1 MTSHRLLFL
10 VLSFITV
17 TVAQAG
23 VPRVLNHQGRVAVN
37 GVHFEGTG
45 QFKFA
50 LVNTGGTATYWSN
63 DGTSVAGSEPVDAVS
78 LQVTKGLYSVLLG
91 DTNLPHMTALSESTL
106 APGDVRL
113 RVWFNDGTNGFQMIS
128 PDQSLAATPY
138 ALLAAKVDEILLSEV
153 LAAPARPVVA
163 WGSNTAGQTDVPA
176 LTEVA
181 AVAAGETFSLALMK
195 DGTVVQWGLNSAAPP
210 GLTGVTHIAAGAAH
224 AMALRSD
231 GTVAAWGDNIYGQ
244 TNVPAGLT
252 SATAVAAGEK
262 HSMALRADGTVL
274 VWGDDTFGQTDVPSG
289 LSDVIAIAAGY
300 DHCLALKADGT
311 VVAWGRSD
319 AGQTLVPSGLSH
331 VTSIGAGNYHSLAV
345 RSDGTLVAW
354 GYDLGGQSTVPSGL
368 IGVVRA
374 EGGFDF
380 TLALKSD
387 GTVVAWGGSSNGE
400 TTVPVGTTHI
410 QSIACGAGHSLALR
424 DDLTP
429 AALARLDQTNTF
441 QGRIGINR
449 APAVNALEVEGQA
462 SKTTA
467 GNWLAN
473 SDRRI
478 KTNVAP
484 VKDALQK
491 LDQVRLVEF
500 EYTDDYRARHPGI
513 ENKRY
518 LNVIAQEFSQVFPDD
533 VKSSGEKLP
542 DGSSI
547 LQVDTYPLTIYSAA
561 AVQELHRE
569 NRALKQ
575 QLSAME
581 ERLRKLET
589 PKDQP

>member
-1 MTSHRLLFL
+1 MTFHRLLLL
-10 VLSFITV
+10 VVSFV
-17 TVAQAG
+17 LMPLARAD
-23 VPRVLNHQGRVAVN
+23 VPRLLNHQGRVAVN
-37 GVHFEGTG
+37 GIHFEGTG

-50 LVNTGGTATYWSN
+50 LVNEGGTTTYWSN
-63 DGTSVAGSEPVDAVS
+63 DGTSTAGSPPTSAVS
-78 LQVTKGLYSVLLG
+78 LQVTKGLYAVLLG
-91 DTNLPHMTALSESTL
+91 DTNLPHMIALDESALTS
-106 APGDVRL
+106 GDVRL

-128 PDQSLAATPY
+128 PDQRLASTPY

-153 LAAPARPVVA
+153 LAAPARPIVA
-163 WGSNTAGQTDVPA
+163 WGLNTNGQTTLPA
-176 LTEVA
+176 IADVA
-181 AVAAGETFSLALMK
+181 AVAAGETFSLALLK
-195 DGTVVQWGLNSAAPP
+195 TGTVTQWGSISAVLS
-210 GLTGVTHIAAGAAH
+210 GLTDVTQIAAGAAH
-224 AMALRSD
+224 ALARRSD
-231 GTVAAWGDNIYGQ
+231 GTVVAWGDNLYDQ
-244 TNVPAGLT
+244 ATVPAGLT
-252 SATAVAAGEK
+252 TATAIAAGEK

-274 VWGDDTFGQTDVPSG
+274 VWGDNTFGQTDVPSG
-289 LSDVIAIAAGY
+289 LNNVVAIASGY
-300 DHCLALKADGT
+300 DHCLALRVDGT
-311 VVAWGRSD
+311 VVAWGRPD
-319 AGQTLVPSGLSH
+319 AGQTLVPPGLSN
-331 VTSIGAGNYHSLAV
+331 VVAIGAGAYHSLAV
-345 RSDGTLVAW
+345 RSDGTVVAW
-354 GYDLGGQSTVPSGL
+354 GFDLGGQSTVPSGL
-368 IGVVRA
+368 TGVVQVA
-374 EGGFDF
+374 GGYDF

-387 GTVVAWGGSSNGE
+387 GTVVAWGDDSDGRIAIPQD
-400 TTVPVGTTHI
+400 TAHI
-410 QSIACGAGHSLALR
+410 QSIACGASHSLALR
-424 DDLTP
+424 RDLTP
-429 AALARLDQTNTF
+429 APLARLDQSNTF

-449 APAVNALEVEGQA
+449 APAVNSLEVEGQA

-478 KTNVAP
+478 KTNVEP

-518 LNVIAQEFSQVFPDD
+518 LNVIAQEFSQVFPED

-542 DGSSI
+542 DGSSV

-569 NRALKQ
+569 NQALKQ

-589 PKDQP
+589 HTER